1 VKRQPQP
8 SPAALATL
16 CGKDWATITL
26 LQSTVLYV

>member
-16 CGKDWATITL
+16 CGNDWATITL
-26 LQSTVLYV
+26 LQSTVL